1 MSRRTFVI
9 AGSVPCIGLAALGVV
24 LFAQDDT
31 PRRLVPGQPVEVR
44 HSDFEDP
51 PVFRV
56 DVPDAAS
63 ALRVWTE
70 GANVDV
76 ELHAMFLEPP
86 TDLYLDGEIVSSDL
100 WVDDELWLHVT
111 DGFAL
116 EGGEWYFWAPLSA
129 AWPIDTDGRTVEYTL
144 HCEVVVPER
153 TKLVLGEKQRVVLTR
168 ERGMLAAFE
177 CDLPAELVENDVPL
191 RAEVFATRADVDLV
205 VGPRGAARTFW
216 EPYVR
221 TSSSKSFER
230 AVVGAAT
237 TGRRF
242 ALQVYT
248 IPQIDP
254 FDEVEVEV
262 LLAVDEAGAPTIC
275 PAPLLPSTQ
284 EREPLANALAAT
296 VSLIGPRG
304 GGSGVVVSPR
314 GHVLTNAHVVS
325 GMERGLFGDGPIVP
339 LGVAFDRG
347 SGEPVHPTLGARLLE
362 YDERLD
368 LALVVIE
375 SDLVR
380 NPLPEGTR
388 FPFFERRPVE
398 EHLAIGDPVRCIGYP
413 MTGGSHTFT
422 TVSLTTGHVAGV
434 SPEQAGFEY
443 KVDAAVH
450 SGVSGGACI
459 DAASRLVGLPSSSV
473 SDANEGGALGFVIP
487 LERVPAA
494 WWKHLEE

>member
-1 MSRRTFVI
+1 MSSRHVALVAVVPIVVAAAWT
-9 AGSVPCIGLAALGVV
+9 ASVVSG
-24 LFAQDDT
+24 QDS

-56 DVPDAAS
+56 DVPNAAC

-86 TDLYLDGEIVSSDL
+86 TDLLMDADIVSNDL

-111 DGFAL
+111 DGYAL

-129 AWPIDTDGRTVEYTL
+129 AWPIDADGRTVEYTL

-153 TKLVLGEKQRVVLTR
+153 GQLVLGEKQRVVLTR

-191 RAEVFATRADVDLV
+191 RAEVFASRADVDLV
-205 VGPRGAARTFW
+205 IGPRGAARTFW
-216 EPYVR
+216 EPHVR

-248 IPQIDP
+248 IPEIDP
-254 FDEVEVEV
+254 FDEVEVDV
-262 LLAVDEAGAPTIC
+262 LLTVDEAGAPTIC
-275 PAPLLPSTQ
+275 PEPLLPSG
-284 EREPLANALAAT
+284 EAREPLANALAAT
-296 VSLIGPRG
+296 VSLVGPRG

-325 GMERGLFGDGPIVP
+325 GMERGLFGEGAVAP

-347 SGEPVHPTLGARLLE
+347 SGEPVYPTLGARLLE

-380 NPLPEGTR
+380 KPLPEGTR
-388 FPFFERRPVE
+388 FPFFERRPFDE
-398 EHLAIGDPVRCIGYP
+398 RLAIGDPVRCIGFP

-459 DAASRLVGLPSSSV
+459 DAACRLVGLPSSSV

-487 LERVPAA
+487 LERVPAE
-494 WWKHLEE
+494 WWKHLDE

>member
-1 MSRRTFVI
+1 MNSRVTVL
-9 AGSVPCIGLAALGVV
+9 VAALPVV
-24 LFAQDDT
+24 LSATLWMAPRQD
-31 PRRLVPGQPVEVR
+31 PLRLLVPGRPQSVR

-56 DVPDAAS
+56 DVPAAAV

-70 GANVDV
+70 GATVDV

-86 TDLYLDGEIVSSDL
+86 TDLYTDAEIVSSDL
-100 WVDDELWLHVT
+100 WVDEELWLHVT
-111 DGFAL
+111 DGYAL
-116 EGGEWYFWAPLSA
+116 EGGEWYFWAPVSA
-129 AWPIDTDGRTVEYTL
+129 AWPVDSDGRTVEYTL

-153 TKLVLGEKQRVVLTR
+153 EKLVLGERQRVVLTR

-177 CDLPAELVENDVPL
+177 CDLPPELVASDTPL
-191 RAEVFATRADVDLV
+191 RAEVFASRADVDLV
-205 VGPRGAARTFW
+205 IGPRGAARTFW
-216 EPYVR
+216 EPHVR

-248 IPQIDP
+248 IPEIDP
-254 FDEVEVEV
+254 FDEVEVDV
-262 LLAVDEAGAPTIC
+262 LLAVDEAGAPTVC
-275 PAPLLPSTQ
+275 PGPLLPELK
-284 EREPLANALAAT
+284 ERTPLANALAAT
-296 VSLIGPRG
+296 VSLVGPRG

-325 GMERGLFGDGPIVP
+325 GVERGLFADGAVAP

-347 SGEPVHPTLGARLLE
+347 SGEPVFPTLGARLLE

-368 LALVVIE
+368 LALILIE

-380 NPLPEGTR
+380 RPLPEGTR
-388 FPFFERRPVE
+388 FPFFERRPLE
-398 EHLAIGDPVRCIGYP
+398 QRLAIGDPVRCIGFP

-459 DAASRLVGLPSSSV
+459 DAACALVGLPSSSV
-473 SDANEGGALGFVIP
+473 SDANEGGSLGYVIP

-494 WWKHLEE
+494 WWRHLDE

>member
-1 MSRRTFVI
+1 MNSRVTVL
-9 AGSVPCIGLAALGVV
+9 VAALPVV
-24 LFAQDDT
+24 FCATLWMKPRQD
-31 PRRLVPGQPVEVR
+31 PPQLLVPGRPQTVR
-44 HSDFEDP
+44 HSDFDDP

-56 DVPDAAS
+56 DVPAAAV

-70 GANVDV
+70 GANVDL

-86 TDLYLDGEIVSSDL
+86 TDPYTDAEIVSSDL
-100 WVDDELWLHVT
+100 WVDEELWLHVT
-111 DGFAL
+111 DGYAL
-116 EGGEWYFWAPLSA
+116 EGGAWYFWAPLSPG
-129 AWPIDTDGRTVEYTL
+129 WPVDADGRTVEYTL

-153 TKLVLGEKQRVVLTR
+153 EKLVLGEKQRVVLTR
-168 ERGMLAAFE
+168 ARGMLAAFE
-177 CDLPAELVENDVPL
+177 CDLPPELVANDTPL
-191 RAEVFATRADVDLV
+191 RAEVFASRADVDLV
-205 VGPRGAARTFW
+205 VGPRGAGRTFW
-216 EPYVR
+216 EPHVR

-248 IPQIDP
+248 IPEIDP
-254 FDEVEVEV
+254 FDEVEVDV
-262 LLAVDEAGAPTIC
+262 LLTVDEADAPTIC
-275 PAPLLPSTQ
+275 PEPLLPEVK
-284 EREPLANALAAT
+284 ERTALANALAAT
-296 VSLIGPRG
+296 VSLVGPRG

-325 GMERGLFGDGPIVP
+325 GVERGLFADGAVAP
-339 LGVAFDRG
+339 LGVAFDSG
-347 SGEPVHPTLGARLLE
+347 SGAPVYPTLGARLLE

-368 LALVVIE
+368 LALILIE

-380 NPLPEGTR
+380 GPLPEGTR
-388 FPFFERRPVE
+388 FPCFERRPFDE
-398 EHLAIGDPVRCIGYP
+398 RLAIGDPVRCIGFP

-434 SPEQAGFEY
+434 APEQAGFEY

-459 DAASRLVGLPSSSV
+459 DATCRLVGLPSSSV
-473 SDANEGGALGFVIP
+473 NDANEGGSLGFVIP

-494 WWKHLEE
+494 WWAHLEE